1 MFTIYIQQIITMVRF
16 EGGVGRKGL
25 TPGGRQAVGAAVVKG
40 EAAPPGCIIA

>member
-16 EGGVGRKGL
+16 EGGVGHKGL
-25 TPGGRQAVGAAVVKG
+25 AHGGRQAAGVAVVKG